1 MLLGGFKMNYIFENN
16 EQVPEDYIPFVTP
29 KKIVDNTIIFENLT
43 QDKKISILKQKLLST
58 DYQAIKFAEG
68 QISAEEYEPIKKQRQ
83 EWRDE
88 INELEKLF

>member
-1 MLLGGFKMNYIFENN
+1 MNYIFENN